1 MFRDPRR
8 CPPSREVGFYFGGWM
23 SRSRKKVPVTG
34 ITLAETEKEYKQQE
48 HQRERSRVRDAL
60 KAEQE
65 VLPHPK
71 QFGDPWDG
79 PKDGK
84 KVWKENQ
91 DIAKRK

>member
-1 MFRDPRR
+1 MTA
-8 CPPSREVGFYFGGWM
+8 
-23 SRSRKKVPVTG
+23 VT
-34 ITLAETEKEYKQQE
+34 TAETEKQFKQQE

-60 KAEQE
+60 KTDKE

-84 KVWKENQ
+84 TL
-91 DIAKRK
+91 RKTPDRKAFQK